1 MLTILFAK
9 GGKIVNKSDLL
20 DSIVATFAMINRADA
35 FQSIQKKLKGENVL
49 LARLFEIGGR
59 STPGALADF
68 LDVTAARVTAIIHAL
83 EHKDLVERLSNGAD
97 KRKVIV
103 QITDKGK
110 TVVEGIKTDALHH
123 SEMLMEKIGESD
135 THEFLRIMNKIIE
148 AEKGAGENSEAPQPK
163 KEEVNHVE

>member
-1 MLTILFAK
+1 M
-9 GGKIVNKSDLL
+9 NKNDLL
-20 DSIVATFAMINRADA
+20 DSIVATFSLINRADA
-35 FQSIQKKLKGENVL
+35 FQSLQQKLKGENIL
-49 LARLFEIGGR
+49 LAHLCETGGK
-59 STPGALADF
+59 STPGALAEF

-110 TVVEGIKTDALHH
+110 TVVEGIKTEALHH

-148 AEKGAGENSEAPQPK
+148 IEKGGGENAESNAPQSG
-163 KEEVNHVE
+163 KEEVNNDE